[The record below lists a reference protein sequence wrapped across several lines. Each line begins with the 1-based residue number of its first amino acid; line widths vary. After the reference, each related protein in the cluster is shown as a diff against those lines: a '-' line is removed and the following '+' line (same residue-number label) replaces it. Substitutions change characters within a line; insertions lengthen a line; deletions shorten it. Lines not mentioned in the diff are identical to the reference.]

1 MQTLSTMH
9 YGRSAER
16 QSARDWL
23 PALWQEPLREDLD
36 QAIDSM
42 QSRVSGK
49 VVMRLYK
56 GSIMPVSRESDFSLH
71 SIEQI
76 TFEDKDTDQNEVEG
90 MIKYHGL
97 QAANYQKLN
106 R

>member
-1 MQTLSTMH
+1 MSTL
-9 YGRSAER
+9 YADLVYE
-16 QSARDWL
+16 
-23 PALWQEPLREDLD
+23 ALWQEPLREDID
-36 QAIDSM
+36 QAIDHM
-42 QSRVSGK
+42 QRRVSGK
-49 VVMRLYK
+49 VVMKLFK
-56 GSIMPVSRESDFSLH
+56 GSMQVVSRESPFSLH

-76 TFEDKDTDQNEVEG
+76 TFEDKETDQREVEG